1 MGGGRKR
8 TLSSTTS
15 KYHFNS
21 NIKNIFIQHGG
32 ARVRLKNSLIKK
44 NTIDVIKQQNGFF
57 NHTQMEYK
65 DGMIF
70 MRAKKRSMYAFA

>member
-1 MGGGRKR
+1 M
-8 TLSSTTS
+8 
-15 KYHFNS
+15 
-21 NIKNIFIQHGG
+21 
-32 ARVRLKNSLIKK
+32 RLKNSLIKK